1 MTSVE
6 FYNEILTQKHMKR
19 IFTFITVLIALS
31 SCKCGIQKA
40 LLPSI
45 SGKAGEVI
53 VVIDQGSWEGSVG
66 TALRDTLASDFPYL
80 PQREPLYTL
89 INVPYSAFTNIFEIH
104 RNIIL
109 VNISNKVTEPGVVYK
124 TDVWAK
130 PQCVIAI
137 NAIDSESATQLI
149 EDHKERIATTLEQAE
164 RDRVIA
170 NSIKYEELSL
180 APIVQNMIGGSP
192 HFPMGYSLKKAVK
205 DFIWISYNTQILQ
218 GILIYKYPVGEDQ
231 NPLSLESLITKRNQ
245 VLKDN
250 VPGMFENT
258 YMTTSS
264 FGTPGLK
271 YLRFRGRDFAEI
283 RGLWEVEN
291 DYMGGPFVSHSFY
304 SPDGQ
309 EIIVLEAFVYAPK
322 YDKRQFLRQVESI
335 LYSFEWKK
343 IEENI

>member
-1 MTSVE
+1 
-6 FYNEILTQKHMKR
+6 MKR
-19 IFTFITVLIALS
+19 LLTLLTFFLMLA
-31 SCKCGIQKA
+31 SCQCGIKKA

-53 VVIDQGSWEGSVG
+53 VVIDKGNWEGIVG
-66 TALRDTLASDFPYL
+66 TEIRDTLASDCPYL

-89 INVPYSAFTNIFEIH
+89 INVPPSSFTSIFEIH

-109 VNISNKVTEPGVVYK
+109 VNIDNKVTEPGVVYK
-124 TDVWAK
+124 NNVWAK

-137 NAIDSESATQLI
+137 NAIDSESAAQLI
-149 EDHKERIATTLEQAE
+149 RDNKEKIATTLEQAE

-180 APIVQNMIGGSP
+180 APLVKNLVGGSP
-192 HFPMGYSLKKAVK
+192 HFPMGYALKKMTR
-205 DFIWISYNTQILQ
+205 DFIWISYDTQILQ
-218 GILIYKYPVGEDQ
+218 GVLIYKYPVGEEE
-231 NPLSLESLITKRNQ
+231 NPLSLENIIIKRNE
-245 VLKDN
+245 VLKEN

-258 YMTTSS
+258 YMTTST

-271 YLRFRGRDFAEI
+271 YLRFRGRSFAEV

-309 EIIVLEAFVYAPK
+309 DIIVLEAFVYAPK

-335 LYSFEWKK
+335 IYSFEWEKV
-343 IEENI
+343 EENV